1 MGQLIL
7 FFGLIAAGVVGA
19 FYAGRLP
26 MSGKLALGFSLLPIA
41 GVGLAQLFC

>member
-7 FFGLIAAGVVGA
+7 LLSLIAAGVVGA

-26 MSGKLALGFSLLPIA
+26 MSGKLALGLSLLPIA
-41 GVGLAQLFC
+41 GAALAPVFC